1 MQENN
6 INYPKFKVCVRCFTF
21 NQAKYITDALN
32 GFTMQQT
39 DFPFVCCI
47 VDDASTDGEQQVIM
61 KYVQE
66 HFDMSDASV
75 SYRKE
80 TDYADITYAQHKANK
95 NCYFAVLLLKENH
108 YSQRKDKMPYLSE
121 WRDNT
126 EYEALCEGDDYW
138 IHPKKLQMQVDFLE
152 ANPEYTISHTSVN
165 YFYEYVN
172 KLIYYRDV
180 EINTPLNQ
188 NGIVPLES
196 ILSADYRVQTLS
208 VVFRRVAYIRL
219 IEMDP
224 FLYQGGYFMMG
235 DTQLWFGLAMLGK
248 VHFLKEVTGI
258 YRRNPNSFSNQI
270 ELKKRNRFSL
280 SSAEMRYYISLHY
293 NIDEKVKKQFR
304 QNYEKRLIVYCVND
318 PNFVPKFPIGIRYKV
333 IKSIIYTF
341 ENYMFAVLQK
351 MFARYKKMYQ
361 KRI

>member
-61 KYVQE
+61 EYVQE

-152 ANPEYTISHTSVN
+152 ANPEYGLVYGKAKCLYVDVIGKDRYVGARRDGFEDMLISNGVPTLTTMYRLCLLEGYDEFVREECERQNWKIGDYPLWLFIVRKSKL
-165 YFYEYVN
+165 YFFDKVFA
-172 KLIYYRDV
+172 V
-180 EINTPLNQ
+180 
-188 NGIVPLES
+188 
-196 ILSADYRVQTLS
+196 YRVLKNSASLRIDYEKSSSFSQSIFCVQCFFAERYGYMNL
-208 VVFRRVAYIRL
+208 VPI
-219 IEMDP
+219 IEQE
-224 FLYQGGYFMMG
+224 F
-235 DTQLWFGLAMLGK
+235 
-248 VHFLKEVTGI
+248 FLKHV
-258 YRRNPNSFSNQI
+258 S
-270 ELKKRNRFSL
+270 
-280 SSAEMRYYISLHY
+280 
-293 NIDEKVKKQFR
+293 
-304 QNYEKRLIVYCVND
+304 
-318 PNFVPKFPIGIRYKV
+318 
-333 IKSIIYTF
+333 
-341 ENYMFAVLQK
+341 
-351 MFARYKKMYQ
+351 
-361 KRI
+361 

>member
-6 INYPKFKVCVRCFTF
+6 MNYPKFKVCVRCFTF

-61 KYVQE
+61 EYVQE

-138 IHPKKLQMQVDFLE
+138 IDAKKLQMQVDFLE
-152 ANPEYTISHTSVN
+152 ENKEYGLVRTDCDKYVEKEGIIITSVFSKAPYN
-165 YFYEYVN
+165 RVQDTFLDY
-172 KLIYYRDV
+172 LIYGWWASPCTWVYRMVYREVISKNLLKAGCNHEKYFLGDIFLLLSIAQV
-180 EINTPLNQ
+180 SRIKKMQQVTSVYRELEISASHFKDKNSWRVFTRKVRNTRLFFARQ
-188 NGIVPLES
+188 NVFVFFVV
-196 ILSADYRVQTLS
+196 ILQWCRIDMIK
-208 VVFRRVAYIRL
+208 VFCV
-219 IEMDP
+219 
-224 FLYQGGYFMMG
+224 
-235 DTQLWFGLAMLGK
+235 
-248 VHFLKEVTGI
+248 
-258 YRRNPNSFSNQI
+258 
-270 ELKKRNRFSL
+270 LKKRL
-280 SSAEMRYYISLHY
+280 S
-293 NIDEKVKKQFR
+293 
-304 QNYEKRLIVYCVND
+304 
-318 PNFVPKFPIGIRYKV
+318 
-333 IKSIIYTF
+333 
-341 ENYMFAVLQK
+341 
-351 MFARYKKMYQ
+351 
-361 KRI
+361 

>member
-61 KYVQE
+61 EYVQE

-80 TDYADITYAQHKANK
+80 TDYADITYAQHKENK

-138 IHPKKLQMQVDFLE
+138 IHPKKLQMQVNILE
-152 ANPEYTISHTSVN
+152 THPEVGLVRTDCDKYIEKNNTMIFAVFSLFP
-165 YFYEYVN
+165 YN
-172 KLIYYRDV
+172 KIKDTFRDYLIYGWWAAPCTWMYRSKFQKIILQNRK
-180 EINTPLNQ
+180 EIGSE
-188 NGIVPLES
+188 NGKCFFGDIFLLLSVIEKSKVKFLSCVTTVYRELK
-196 ILSADYRVQTLS
+196 LSASHFSDRKSEIRFYRMVLNTRLCFAKQHPFIILMIWFNATRYYLS
-208 VVFRRVAYIRL
+208 QMKNMFTDVLF
-219 IEMDP
+219 
-224 FLYQGGYFMMG
+224 Q
-235 DTQLWFGLAMLGK
+235 K
-248 VHFLKEVTGI
+248 
-258 YRRNPNSFSNQI
+258 
-270 ELKKRNRFSL
+270 
-280 SSAEMRYYISLHY
+280 SAE
-293 NIDEKVKKQFR
+293 
-304 QNYEKRLIVYCVND
+304 
-318 PNFVPKFPIGIRYKV
+318 
-333 IKSIIYTF
+333 
-341 ENYMFAVLQK
+341 
-351 MFARYKKMYQ
+351 
-361 KRI
+361 